1 MVEFGSLIDGKEVT
15 SGEWLESRDPWT
27 GEALGRVS
35 IAHWNDIDR
44 ALEIAHRGWLN
55 PPPPSERADSANNVA
70 ELIKEHQIDLVSLL
84 IAETGK
90 PYQFALGE
98 VERLERT
105 FRLASQGGDVLK
117 DEVLDLSYDPRSND
131 YAGRWR
137 RFAIGP
143 VLGFVPYNWPLNLAA
158 HKLAPALIA
167 GCPVVFKL
175 SSLTPLS
182 SYALCKLLIEGGV
195 RKDFVCAFYASN
207 ELAQQALKDDRIKM
221 LSFTGSPKVGWMLKS
236 LVNTKKVLLELG
248 GNAPVIV
255 EPDADL
261 RLAAKRSLIS
271 GFGYAGQVCISAQ
284 NIFVHESVYN
294 VFQEIILEELQ
305 LIVSGNP
312 RDENTINGP
321 LIDENAK
328 KKVVDM
334 INGAVSLGAIKHE
347 AQAEEHPLLIPPT
360 ILENVPETAPAFCEE
375 IFGPVL
381 TLNKYSSLDELIKKL
396 NAGKYRLHAS
406 IFTSS
411 SDTAEKCF
419 DELRYGGVIHNES
432 PSLRF
437 DSMPY
442 GGEGESG
449 FGREGVRFAIE
460 EMTVPKSFLWRK

>member
-15 SGEWLESRDPWT
+15 SGDWLESHDPWT
-27 GEALGRVS
+27 GEVIGRIS
-35 IAHWNDIDR
+35 IANWDEIDK
-44 ALEIAHRGWLN
+44 ALEIAHQAWLN
-55 PPPPSERADSANNVA
+55 PPPLSERLDAANNVT
-70 ELIKEHQIDLVSLL
+70 ELIKEHQTDLVNLL

-105 FRLASQGGDVLK
+105 FRLASQGGDFLN
-117 DEVLDLSYDPRSND
+117 DEILDLSYDPRNQGF
-131 YAGRWR
+131 AGKWG

-182 SYALCKLLIEGGV
+182 SYALCKLLIEGGA
-195 RKDFVCAFYASN
+195 REDFVCAFYISN
-207 ELAQQALKDDRIKM
+207 ELAQRTLKDDRIKM

-236 LVNTKKVLLELG
+236 LANKKKVLLELG

-261 RLAAKRSLIS
+261 RLAAKRSAIS

-284 NIFVHESVYN
+284 NIFVHEKVYN

-305 LIVSGNP
+305 TIVSGNP
-312 RDENTINGP
+312 RNENTINGP

-334 INGAVSLGAIKHE
+334 VNHAVSLGATKHE
-347 AQAEEHPLLIPPT
+347 AQADEHPLLISPT

-375 IFGPVL
+375 VFGPVL
-381 TLNKYSSLDELIKKL
+381 TLNKYDDLDSLINKL
-396 NAGKYRLHAS
+396 NAGRYRLHAS

-411 SDTAEKCF
+411 SETAEKCF
-419 DELRYGGVIHNES
+419 RELHYGGVIYNES

-442 GGEGESG
+442 GGEGDSG